1 MLKVE
6 RVTPELT
13 QKSTDSGRSRN
24 RKLVSDESALE
35 LELDINEMQ
44 ELHTMSMRPL
54 VRNTLASVRSLTRYC
69 EGFIPYIRPTVRLFY
84 SCSYRQGLRDV
95 VYSVKHHI
103 ACLVKNGVNCSKTK
117 MQWSG
122 LCQHY
127 TRPTV
132 LCQAL

>member
-1 MLKVE
+1 MASSKIVSASFSLLDIGENVMLNVE
-6 RVTPELT
+6 RVTPEFN
-13 QKSTDSGRSRN
+13 QESTDSGRSRN

-84 SCSYRQGLRDV
+84 SCSYRLEFRDV
-95 VYSVKHHI
+95 AYLMIRHI
-103 ACLVKNGVNCSKTK
+103 ACLVKKENE
-117 MQWSG
+117 
-122 LCQHY
+122 
-127 TRPTV
+127 
-132 LCQAL
+132 